1 MDSTGDALDIGN
13 QLGAQTGYLD
23 AYQGHGAVA
32 DPHGVMATW
41 AAVKLHGVIVDNERG
56 ERFGDE
62 TIGYSEYARRAG
74 PARRTCLADHR
85 RADRRRM
92 PAVLTDYQRLVEM
105 RAIRWADDAPARATD
120 RTRVTDRE
128 DARRYPQPPSATGP
142 TTSGRTFA
150 SELRAP
156 YGAIRVT
163 GALFHTQ
170 GGLLVSPRAGVLRAG
185 VEIPG
190 LFAAGGAAAG
200 MSGHGAAGYL
210 AGNGLLA
217 AVGLGYLAGRQG
229 SAPV

>member
-1 MDSTGDALDIGN
+1 M
-13 QLGAQTGYLD
+13 
-23 AYQGHGAVA
+23 
-32 DPHGVMATW
+32 
-41 AAVKLHGVIVDNERG
+41 
-56 ERFGDE
+56 
-62 TIGYSEYARRAG
+62 
-74 PARRTCLADHR
+74 
-85 RADRRRM
+85 
-92 PAVLTDYQRLVEM
+92 
-105 RAIRWADDAPARATD
+105 
-120 RTRVTDRE
+120 
-128 DARRYPQPPSATGP
+128 
-142 TTSGRTFA
+142 
-150 SELRAP
+150 RAP